1 MVVRPRGKYA
11 NDAMSV
17 VRCVIS
23 QLIDQKKIY
32 PIGYDSL
39 KMFAG
44 KQRPIGRET
53 DKQILGRPT
62 DSGKS

>member
-1 MVVRPRGKYA
+1 MKGR
-11 NDAMSV
+11 
-17 VRCVIS
+17 
-23 QLIDQKKIY
+23 
-32 PIGYDSL
+32 IGYDSL

-44 KQRPIGRET
+44 KQRPILRET